1 MSGWGFSNTEL
12 SVALKVLDKLH
23 RNTALLSDTDIR
35 SSGIKKYL
43 NDSLFSSAGSPI
55 GAPGGG
61 GVMSPTARSPTARAS
76 SPMARASSPKA
87 SSPMG
92 RASSPVGR
100 QDQSMST
107 MVIQDHTA
115 SGPSGAS
122 KYTGGGSKPTFART
136 ECSNH
141 KYGGGG

>member
-1 MSGWGFSNTEL
+1 MACVHFTFPSTF
-12 SVALKVLDKLH
+12 
-23 RNTALLSDTDIR
+23 
-35 SSGIKKYL
+35 
-43 NDSLFSSAGSPI
+43 FPI
-55 GAPGGG
+55 F
-61 GVMSPTARSPTARAS
+61 V
-76 SPMARASSPKA
+76 
-87 SSPMG
+87 
-92 RASSPVGR
+92 
-100 QDQSMST
+100 DQSMST